1 MKNKGEII
9 IYQTQDGETK
19 LSVNLQDETV
29 WLSLDQIAELFQ
41 RDKSTISRHI
51 KNVFEE
57 GELQRNSVVAN
68 FATTA
73 VDGKN
78 YQVEYFNLDMII
90 CVGYRVKSQR
100 ATQFRIWA
108 TNVLKEYIKKGFV
121 MDDERLKGNGGG
133 SYWNELLDRIRDIR
147 SSEKVLYRQVLD
159 LYATSVDYNPKSDE
173 SIQFF
178 KIVQNKLHY
187 AAHGHTAAEVIYDR
201 ADAEKPFMGLTNFEG
216 ELPSINDVKIAKNY
230 LSESELKILNNLVS
244 GYFDIAEIN
253 AIEHR
258 PMYMSDYVAQLDSIL
273 SSGNRKLLEGA
284 GKISHEQAME
294 KAKEEYRKY
303 QVLTLSPVDK
313 AYLESLKTVENDVKK
328 KVRGK

>member
-1 MKNKGEII
+1 
-9 IYQTQDGETK
+9 
-19 LSVNLQDETV
+19 
-29 WLSLDQIAELFQ
+29 
-41 RDKSTISRHI
+41 
-51 KNVFEE
+51 
-57 GELQRNSVVAN
+57 
-68 FATTA
+68 
-73 VDGKN
+73 
-78 YQVEYFNLDMII
+78 
-90 CVGYRVKSQR
+90 
-100 ATQFRIWA
+100 
-108 TNVLKEYIKKGFV
+108 

-303 QVLTLSPVDK
+303 QVLTLSPVEK